1 MVTIGRLANIK
12 HILQKELFDLSDERL
27 ISVCTVT
34 KTYKKKKACYLCLST
49 SVHPNSLKT
58 VVFSQVKPTEKDAEY
73 KRKHSWQLDEIKLV
87 DGKDENFE
95 THEFDLQIDKMY
107 KYYAINLHE
116 RQNFMG
122 VLYRQINKSVRGEK
136 AVFKNIPIAWLTEK
150 ASPEKSIVKETTE
163 DKVGDTEDELD
174 EDEAED
180 FKALTEKEVNEL
192 NKLVNECD
200 FAIKDAELF
209 IEQLG
214 KKLHD
219 LDGANI
225 QSVLA
230 SEKQVFSLVEE
241 IEKAV
246 GEVEKFESRLD
257 SYDDIL
263 NHVKESMEK
272 VGNKN
277 AMIEIANNNN
287 TKLLSELNGVI
298 SQLDLPVSAQQALS
312 DPDLKTASGRQA
324 AINAGKALQQ
334 AMNSDIDPAL
344 LRLTA
349 VQDQRKRFEKWK
361 LKFSATISRY
371 LNNLFIHLGNDI
383 GEGSNQSQ
391 THDLNLQSHIHVHKE
406 LAAYTD
412 LMHWTK
418 AMDRKTYDGLTK
430 VYTSSLSKIYERD
443 IKAFFANVSSFVFS
457 VFFLVP

>member
-12 HILQKELFDLSDERL
+12 HILQKELFDISDERL

-34 KTYKKKKACYLCLST
+34 KTYKKKKACYLCLSISASVT
-49 SVHPNSLKT
+49 SSSPKT
-58 VVFSQVKPTEKDAEY
+58 VVFSQVKPTEKDSEY

-95 THEFDLQIDKMY
+95 THEFDIQIDKLY

-116 RQNFMG
+116 RQNFLG

-136 AVFKNIPIAWLTEK
+136 AVFKNIPAAWLSEK
-150 ASPEKSIVKETTE
+150 GSPEKSIVKN
-163 DKVGDTEDELD
+163 
-174 EDEAED
+174 

-246 GEVEKFESRLD
+246 GEVERFESRLD

-272 VGNKN
+272 VGSKN

-287 TKLLSELNGVI
+287 TKLLNELNGVI
-298 SQLDLPVSAQQALS
+298 CQLDLPSSAQQALS
-312 DPDLKTASGRQA
+312 DPDLKTVNGRQA

-361 LKFSATISRY
+361 LKFSSTISRY
-371 LNNLFIHLGNDI
+371 VNNLFIHLGNDI
-383 GEGSNQSQ
+383 GEGNSQSQ
-391 THDLNLQSHIHVHKE
+391 SHELILQSHSNVHKE
-406 LAAYTD
+406 LAAYME

-443 IKAFFANVSSFVFS
+443 IKAFFNNVSILFCIKIICW
-457 VFFLVP
+457 